1 MNELLSIRKPC
12 LFDYATSELSQDA
25 FLAYVLAWA
34 DGRHFG
40 AMHDF
45 GRLFLRK
52 VFELAKIPFPDSPLN
67 VIVKRQHC
75 NIDVFCEI
83 NGSDYALIIE
93 DKINASE
100 HDNQL
105 LRYKENIEK
114 EKKYKNVLCV
124 YCKTGDQSNFKNVKD
139 AGYAVMNR
147 PVLMSLL
154 ESPEGKRACDMC
166 EIVADFAYH
175 LQFINQLVESY
186 KTEPLDKW
194 NWNAWKGFFTALQSD
209 AALGEGDWGYV
220 SNPAG
225 GFLGFWW
232 HWRTVENGEVYLQLE
247 ENKACFKVAVNGD
260 AAERAQDMKYS
271 WNERFIKANET
282 VEAASVIAVV
292 RPHVLRVGMWMTV
305 ATLKDDYRIADAE
318 GRLDL
323 SATIENLK
331 AMGTVLDTAVENA
344 KVYGDASMSSS

>member
-1 MNELLSIRKPC
+1 MNESLSIRKPC

-52 VFELAKIPFPDSPLN
+52 VFELSKIPFPDSPLS

-83 NGSDYALIIE
+83 NGNDYALIIE

-100 HDNQL
+100 HGDQL
-105 LRYKENIEK
+105 SRYRANIEK

-124 YCKTGDQSNFKNVKD
+124 YCKTGDQSNFKKADD
-139 AGYAVMNR
+139 AGYVVMNR

-154 ESPEGKRACDMC
+154 ESPDGKRACDMC
-166 EIVADFAYH
+166 GIMADFACH

-186 KTEPLDKW
+186 KTDPLDKW

-225 GFLGFWW
+225 GFMGFWW
-232 HWRTVENGEVYLQLE
+232 HWREVENGEVYLQLE
-247 ENKACFKVAVNGD
+247 ESKACFKVAVNDD
-260 AAERAQDMKYS
+260 AAERMQDMKYS

-282 VEAASVIAVV
+282 AGNASAIVVV

-305 ATLKDDYRIADAE
+305 ATLKDDYRIVDAE
-318 GRLDL
+318 GCLDL
-323 SATIENLK
+323 PATVENLK
-331 AMGTVLDTAVENA
+331 AMGTVLDTAVKNA
-344 KVYGDASMSSS
+344 KAYRDSLVPSS